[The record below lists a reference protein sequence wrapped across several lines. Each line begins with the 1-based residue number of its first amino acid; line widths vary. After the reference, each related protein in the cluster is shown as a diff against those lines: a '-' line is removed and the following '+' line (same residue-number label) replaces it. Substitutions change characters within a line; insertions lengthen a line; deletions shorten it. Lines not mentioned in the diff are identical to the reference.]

1 VSQADRSSDED
12 ARGDRLPGLDA
23 TQEAMRSGDDARS
36 FRAAASI
43 DPLAAWLPPAA
54 AGDEAAVHAVLAA
67 VAPAVVAVV
76 RVILGSGTGEAQ
88 DAVQESLVAVHAAIA
103 RFRGECLFVA
113 YARRIAARTALGTRR
128 RRSCETF
135 DEVSAELVA
144 AAPSHDERIMRE
156 RRLQA
161 LRALLDELPP
171 GQAESLAMR
180 VVLGCTLPEVAQA
193 TGAPVNTV
201 RSRIR
206 LAREHIKARIESDPR
221 LVALFELELLG
232 VA

>member
-1 VSQADRSSDED
+1 
-12 ARGDRLPGLDA
+12 
-23 TQEAMRSGDDARS
+23 MRSGVRARS
-36 FRAAASI
+36 ERAAASA
-43 DPLAAWLPPAA
+43 DPLAAWLPAAA
-54 AGDEAAVHAVLAA
+54 AGDDTAVHAVLGG

-76 RVILGSGTGEAQ
+76 RLMFGSRTAEAQ
-88 DAVQESLVAVHAAIA
+88 DAVQESLVAIHAAIR

-113 YARRIAARTALGTRR
+113 YARRIAARTALAARR
-128 RRSCETF
+128 RRSCESL
-135 DEVSAELVA
+135 DEVSAELVT

-161 LRALLDELPP
+161 LRALLDDLPP

-193 TGAPVNTV
+193 TGVPVNTV

-206 LAREHIKARIESDPR
+206 LAREHIKARIESDAR
-221 LVALFELELLG
+221 LAALFELEMLG

>member
-1 VSQADRSSDED
+1 
-12 ARGDRLPGLDA
+12 
-23 TQEAMRSGDDARS
+23 MRSDQARS
-36 FRAAASI
+36 ERAAASA
-43 DPLAAWLPPAA
+43 DPLAPWLPAAA
-54 AGDEAAVHAVLAA
+54 AGDDAAVHAVLGG
-67 VAPAVVAVV
+67 VAPAVASVV
-76 RVILGSGTGEAQ
+76 RLIFGARTAEAQ
-88 DAVQESLVAVHAAIA
+88 DAVQESLLAVHAAIG
-103 RFRGECLFVA
+103 RFRGECSFAA
-113 YARRIAARTALGTRR
+113 YARRIAARIAVTARR
-128 RRSCETF
+128 RRAGESL
-135 DEVSAELVA
+135 DQVSAELVV

-161 LRALLDELPP
+161 LRALLDELPS

-193 TGAPVNTV
+193 TGVPVNTV

-221 LVALFELELLG
+221 LAALFELELLG

>member
-1 VSQADRSSDED
+1 
-12 ARGDRLPGLDA
+12 
-23 TQEAMRSGDDARS
+23 MRSGDEARS
-36 FRAAASI
+36 ERAAAGT
-43 DPLAAWLPPAA
+43 DPLAVWLPAAA
-54 AGDEAAVHAVLAA
+54 AGDDAAVHAILGG
-67 VAPAVVAVV
+67 VAPAVASVV
-76 RVILGSGTGEAQ
+76 RLIFGSRAAEAQ
-88 DAVQESLVAVHAAIA
+88 DAIQESLVAVHAAIG

-113 YARRIAARTALGTRR
+113 YARRIAARTALAARR
-128 RRSCETF
+128 RRPCESL
-135 DEVSAELVA
+135 DEVSVELVA

-156 RRLQA
+156 RRLQT

-193 TGAPVNTV
+193 TGVPVNTV

-206 LAREHIKARIESDPR
+206 LAREHVKARIESDPR
-221 LVALFELELLG
+221 LAALFELELLG